1 MAQGWEAVVKITLSG
16 NLLRIEWPVYSSEI
30 EQEILRRLNTVP
42 GIEAGNGRCAYAPV
56 IQLQRLMFLFEKAS
70 YDYRAIQEAD
80 NLAWRFYESLT
91 RMGIKLE
98 LDESGYPVAVGENVS
113 PLVAQLVAE
122 RSHALKPFV
131 QGAMY
136 VDKIKTLLSAPPP
149 VSIPNL
155 YPRVTKRRA
164 KRKVK

>member
-1 MAQGWEAVVKITLSG
+1 MKIELGTRTHLKIT
-16 NLLRIEWPVYSSEI
+16 WPIYPDDIDAEVK
-30 EQEILRRLNTVP
+30 RRLSTVP
-42 GIEAGNGRCAYAPV
+42 GIEAGRGREAWCPV
-56 IQLQRLMFLFEKAS
+56 IQLAMVIELFSKGS

-113 PLVAQLVAE
+113 PLVAQLVYE
-122 RSHALKPFV
+122 RRHALKPFV

>member
-1 MAQGWEAVVKITLSG
+1 MKIELVNKTTVKISWSQYDPAT
-16 NLLRIEWPVYSSEI
+16 ESEI
-30 EQEILRRLNTVP
+30 ARRLQTVP
-42 GIEAGNGRCAYAPV
+42 GIVGQGRRFYAPLV
-56 IQLQRLMFLFEKAS
+56 QVARLIELFSRAS
-70 YDYRAIQEAD
+70 FDYRAIQEAD

-164 KRKVK
+164 KRKAK